1 VFDKRPPI
9 RALEDP
15 NVIQVLLVHH
25 FGLLRS
31 GLAALLNDASDL
43 EVRDVPWSSDP
54 GRLRALRADVCVVDM
69 DGPGAQDV
77 AGMAELCRHMTSA
90 KCGLLVLATPGRPGA
105 LRRAYDAQ
113 ALGFVNKDATPQKL
127 LEGIRQV
134 AAGKRYVDES
144 LAHDLLRS
152 AEMPLTARELSVL
165 SLAAK
170 GATVSEIAR
179 RLHLSHGTIRNYM
192 SAITRKTGA
201 RNRIDAIRISQGA
214 GWV

>member
-1 VFDKRPPI
+1 M
-9 RALEDP
+9 
-15 NVIQVLLVHH
+15 IQVLLVHH

-43 EVRDVPWSSDP
+43 EVRDVPWSNDP

-69 DGPGAQDV
+69 DGPGAPDV
-77 AGMAELCRHMTSA
+77 AGMAELCRRMTSA

>member
-1 VFDKRPPI
+1 M
-9 RALEDP
+9 
-15 NVIQVLLVHH
+15 IQVLLVHH

-69 DGPGAQDV
+69 DGPGAPDV
-77 AGMAELCRHMTSA
+77 AKHGGTVLKHMTSA

>member
-1 VFDKRPPI
+1 M
-9 RALEDP
+9 
-15 NVIQVLLVHH
+15 IQVLLVHH

-31 GLAALLNDASDL
+31 GLAALLNEAPDM
-43 EVRDVPWSSDP
+43 EVRDIPWSSDP
-54 GRLRALRADVCVVDM
+54 SRLRSLQADVCVVDM
-69 DGPGAQDV
+69 DVPESPDGGTL
-77 AGMAELCRHMTSA
+77 AELCRHMTSA
-90 KCGLLVLATPGRPGA
+90 QCHLLVLATPGRPGA

-127 LEGIRQV
+127 REGIRHV

-144 LAHDLLRS
+144 LAHDLLR
-152 AEMPLTARELSVL
+152 AADMPLTARELSVL

-170 GATVSEIAR
+170 GATVSEIAG
-179 RLHLSHGTIRNYM
+179 RLHLSRGTIRNYM

-201 RNRIDAIRISQGA
+201 RNRVDAIRISQGA